1 MLFRAW
7 TDEQRLVAP
16 SSGRFFHPC
25 FGESKSDGSNGSSI
39 FLMKPQK
46 LMGFRIWGRFFLRHE
61 SKDVFFLGS
70 GCQKELGRLAVVLFH
85 EILIVSSH
93 RVLLGWLD
101 RQRWPK

>member
-25 FGESKSDGSNGSSI
+25 FGESNSDGSDGSSI

-61 SKDVFFLGS
+61 SKDVFFLGEWLS
-70 GCQKELGRLAVVLFH
+70 EGTSEGWRLF
-85 EILIVSSH
+85 
-93 RVLLGWLD
+93 D
-101 RQRWPK
+101 FMKF